1 MGTGMKKNLL
11 ADVVVDLQ
19 LGDSGKGKV
28 THSLLKS
35 SEYTHC
41 VRFNGGHNAG
51 HTIYHEGKK
60 VVTHIIP
67 SGVLRGVRSII
78 GPGCVVSPVLLEKE
92 ISDLEAA
99 GIKVKGNLLIDK
111 RVNIIS
117 NKHLEED
124 GGDTTIG
131 TTKRGNGPAYRDKY
145 DRKGIRFEELPQTNP
160 YQLTDI
166 YEEFFE
172 GDLPVVALFEGA
184 QGFGLDIDWGDYPY
198 VTSSTCNVGGAV
210 NNGVPPSA
218 IRRVYGVA
226 KAYQTY
232 VGAKKFQP
240 EGEIFNKIREVG
252 NEFGATTGRPRQV
265 DFLDIDQLVKAARI
279 NGVTE
284 LIINKTDVLQDV
296 DCWKLYKDGKL
307 LDLEQEDRFI
317 DYVRN
322 LILVKCQDIE
332 DVVFSYSPSD
342 I

>member
-1 MGTGMKKNLL
+1 MKKSLL
-11 ADVVVDLQ
+11 ADVIVDLQ
-19 LGDSGKGKV
+19 YGDCGKGKV
-28 THSLLKS
+28 THSLLQS
-35 SEYTHC
+35 TEYTHC

-51 HTIYHEGKK
+51 HTIYHDGKK

-78 GPGCVVSPVLLEKE
+78 GPGCVVSPSLLQKE
-92 ISDLEAA
+92 IEDLEAA
-99 GIKVKGNLLIDK
+99 GIEVKGNLFVDK
-111 RVNIIS
+111 RVNVIS

-131 TTKRGNGPAYRDKY
+131 TTRRGNGPAYRDKY
-145 DRKGIRFEELPQTNP
+145 DRKGTRFESVPTDSS

-166 YEEFFE
+166 YQEFFE
-172 GDLPVVALFEGA
+172 NELPVVALFEGA

-210 NNGVPPSA
+210 SNGIPASA
-218 IRRVYGVA
+218 VRHVYGVA

-240 EGEIFNKIREVG
+240 DGEIFNKIREAG
-252 NEFGATTGRPRQV
+252 QEYGATTGRPRQV
-265 DFLDIDQLVKAARI
+265 DFLDIDQLVKATRI
-279 NGVTE
+279 NGVSE
-284 LIINKTDVLQDV
+284 LIINKTDILEQV

-307 LDLEQEDRFI
+307 LDLEHEDRFL

-322 LILVKCQDIE
+322 LILVKCPDVE
-332 DVVFSYSPSD
+332 DVIFSYSPTD